1 MAFLAPFML
10 AFAALAGVPL
20 LVHLLRRR
28 VGRTYDFPAVRYL
41 ARMEQE
47 HSRERKL
54 RHRLLLLLRILAV
67 IALALAAARPIAR
80 LAGLGHAPVSIAVVI
95 DNSMSSGAAPDGR
108 VVLDDMRA
116 AARALLDD
124 LTPDDRAWLVTA
136 DGRVIGGSLA
146 ALNDALTALKPLGGR
161 GDLLTATRRGITLS
175 RSGAPRSPVVAV
187 VSDGQAAAW
196 QELSLTAGASEAG
209 GPAAAGPAAAADG
222 SADQRSTGDPLTT
235 RTVDAGD
242 VPVRVLNVPAR
253 SVRNVGIVEARAEPA
268 RWTPT
273 GSVSFA
279 MIAADSAAWR
289 VALDGRTVARGTAAA
304 GSATSPSRVT
314 QKLATAA
321 NGWVRGSVEVDA
333 DELRGDDVRWFAV
346 RVAPPPTVATR
357 AESGPFLTAALATLV
372 DEKRLDRGAEGSRG
386 VVTITGADAT
396 IAKGPVF
403 LTAPAD
409 PVRIGEANRTLARLG
424 IPWRFGA
431 IARDLVLARG
441 NTSLDGAQVRVRY
454 PLQRS
459 TAGAAS
465 LTADTLATAGGAPW
479 IVSGAGYVLV
489 GSPIEPDATDLPL
502 RAGFVP
508 WLLDALSRRL
518 GDDGRILAAVPGAQI
533 TDHDLS
539 SATALERP
547 DGSLVPLSGSRLTV
561 PNESGVY
568 FLRRQATRIGAV
580 VVNAE
585 AQESDLRADAPG
597 ATGAAFRSRVS
608 GAAVAVDSVPADWRR
623 DALDQAAG
631 RSLLA
636 PLVALALM
644 ALLLEA
650 WFSRG
655 TLAPGTATARN
666 ASSAQA
672 QSSAPSARIA

>member
-80 LAGLGHAPVSIAVVI
+80 LAGLGHAPVSIALVI

-108 VVLDDMRA
+108 VVLDDVRA

-187 VSDGQAAAW
+187 VSDGQASAW
-196 QELSLTAGASEAG
+196 QERSPTAGASETGGAG
-209 GPAAAGPAAAADG
+209 VPATAALG
-222 SADQRSTGDPLTT
+222 SADQRSVGDPLTA

-242 VPVRVLNVPAR
+242 VPVRLLNVPAR
-253 SVRNVGIVEARAEPA
+253 RVRNVGIVEARAEPA

-304 GSATSPSRVT
+304 GTADSPSRVT
-314 QKLATAA
+314 QKLASAA

-386 VVTITGADAT
+386 VVTITGADAN

-441 NTSLDGAQVRVRY
+441 NVSLDGAQVRVRY

-585 AQESDLRADAPG
+585 AQESDLRADASG
-597 ATGAAFRSRVS
+597 MNGAAFRSRVS
-608 GAAVAVDSVPADWRR
+608 GASVAVDSVPADWRR

-631 RSLLA
+631 RSLLP
-636 PLVALALM
+636 PLVALALV

-666 ASSAQA
+666 ASSAHA
-672 QSSAPSARIA
+672 SPSAPSARIA

>member
-108 VVLDDMRA
+108 VVLDDLRA
-116 AARALLDD
+116 AARALLND

-196 QELSLTAGASEAG
+196 QDLSPIAGASGAG
-209 GPAAAGPAAAADG
+209 GPGEAAAG
-222 SADQRSTGDPLTT
+222 SADQRSVGDPLTA

-242 VPVRVLNVPAR
+242 VPVRLLNVPAR
-253 SVRNVGIVEARAEPA
+253 TVRNVGIVEARAEPT

-279 MIAADSAAWR
+279 VIAADSAAWR

-304 GSATSPSRVT
+304 GSATSPSRIT
-314 QKLATAA
+314 QKLASAA

-386 VVTITGADAT
+386 VVTITGADANV
-396 IAKGPVF
+396 AKGPVF

-441 NTSLDGAQVRVRY
+441 NSSLDGAQVRVRY

-459 TAGAAS
+459 TGGAAS

-597 ATGAAFRSRVS
+597 TTGAAFRSRVS

-636 PLVALALM
+636 PLVALALV

-666 ASSAQA
+666 ASSAHA
-672 QSSAPSARIA
+672 PPSPSARIA